1 MARPGTTA
9 PDSCP
14 VCESRE
20 IRAGGIFSLPGFI
33 RCRNCGLHYRK
44 DLDSILQPN
53 QVYESDSSSVQ
64 RLIEE
69 EPLRKS
75 YYRSQADR
83 IESVVDF
90 RGSLLEIGCGCGG
103 LLAELASRGW
113 SVEGIEPS
121 PFLSA
126 VAEKQIGNRG
136 IIHKKGFM
144 EDAGSHCSR
153 TYQVVIAIDVLEHL
167 VAPQVFIQQVSGM
180 LPRDGILILQ
190 TPNVKSLRRFIQ
202 GAGWEQYRPDEHPL
216 LYSSKAL
223 RHILTRAGFIML
235 HMKTISGTAVESN
248 GRSGWL
254 RGVQKVLNSLHGG
267 NTLWVACRK
276 AAI

>member
-1 MARPGTTA
+1 
-9 PDSCP
+9 
-14 VCESRE
+14 
-20 IRAGGIFSLPGFI
+20 
-33 RCRNCGLHYRK
+33 
-44 DLDSILQPN
+44 
-53 QVYESDSSSVQ
+53 
-64 RLIEE
+64 
-69 EPLRKS
+69 
-75 YYRSQADR
+75 
-83 IESVVDF
+83 
-90 RGSLLEIGCGCGG
+90 
-103 LLAELASRGW
+103 
-113 SVEGIEPS
+113 
-121 PFLSA
+121 
-126 VAEKQIGNRG
+126 
-136 IIHKKGFM
+136 
-144 EDAGSHCSR
+144 